1 MDHEK
6 IFQTWVKVTRNDY
19 ETFADLDERFE
30 EGAQGKLSDDDYYQV
45 KEDADSFEMFSLG
58 YHNAL
63 GLTKVIISVEG
74 GVVDSVHDE
83 GGGSPP
89 VTVEVRDYDIEGI
102 SPENSLNDEW
112 GRYTVDVYN
121 PQE

>member
-1 MDHEK
+1 MDREK

-63 GLTKVIISVEG
+63 GLTFDGWVN
-74 GVVDSVHDE
+74 
-83 GGGSPP
+83 
-89 VTVEVRDYDIEGI
+89 R
-102 SPENSLNDEW
+102 
-112 GRYTVDVYN
+112 
-121 PQE
+121 